1 MRKGE
6 PGYRRDRRQWQH
18 HEVITPYAHVILLHY
33 KYTKEAVRI
42 ASNSDYLHHFFER
55 FIRGACY
62 PEELLRAVDVYLYHR
77 QKAVIDRS
85 RKPNQIA
92 RRYSSR

>member
-6 PGYRRDRRQWQH
+6 PGYRRDRRQWRHDQI
-18 HEVITPYAHVILLHY
+18 VTPYAHIILFHY
-33 KYTKEAVRI
+33 KYTKESVRI

-62 PEELLRAVDVYLYHR
+62 PEELLLAVDTYLYHK

-85 RKPNQIA
+85 RKQHQVA
-92 RRYSSR
+92 RKR